1 MDSRRKSPTPVYE
14 FTAKVARVNT
24 ARFRGAREGDCV
36 ANVGEAGGAV
46 LPVDGALGHIAVQ
59 YFEPL
64 LTLAAADDL
73 ADPGASTSI
82 AATVRLS
89 SFART

>member
-73 ADPGASTSI
+73 ADPRVSTSI

-89 SFART
+89 SFARM